1 MKMLARRL
9 ALATL
14 LSSAILAAHADNTP
28 QALPYAQNWTDTAL
42 IATNDS
48 WSGIPGVV
56 GYRGDAITGGTG
68 VDPQTLLGEGTVV
81 VNVIANQTNP
91 NTLSTGGV
99 AEFQLAD
106 PVVALNG
113 SGTADAPYL
122 LINLDTSGQSGI
134 NVAYTLR
141 DLDGSIDNAVQPVA
155 LQYRIGNSGNFTNV
169 AAGFVADATTGPSL
183 ATLVTPVS
191 ALLPAAV
198 DNQPLVQVRIIT
210 GNAVGNDEWVGIDD
224 IAIAAEAGPTVLSI
238 NDTSVDEGDSGTTPL
253 FFTFSLSKP
262 ADAGGVSIEYSTAD
276 GSATAGSDYTAATST
291 VVIPEGQTSVSISI
305 DALGDTTPESD
316 ESFVVDIVNASG
328 ASVGDAQGVG
338 NIRNDDFVIIP
349 IHDIQGT
356 GATSPLANQLVA
368 TTGIVTGRKG
378 NGFFLQASDGEAD
391 LDPATSEG
399 VFVFTGGVPSANAA
413 VGNRVRVRGTVF
425 EFVPPSDPFQPPLT
439 EIGGSPIVTLLTTGN
454 ALPAPIP
461 LTADDPAVQSGQLE
475 ALEGMRVTVPSFT
488 VAAPTD
494 GNTNEPNATGTTNG
508 IFHGVVTG
516 IARPFREPGIPA
528 LDPIP
533 GGGSAP
539 PIPRWDSNPE
549 LLTVDSDT
557 LGGAAFKL
565 DVAAGTVI
573 TGLTG
578 PLDFGFRR
586 YTIHRDPNVA
596 IDITSVAPR
605 AARTPTS
612 DEFTVA
618 GYNLERFFDTINDPA
633 VDEVVLTPAAYERRL
648 GKASLGIR
656 DALHAP
662 DILAVVEMES
672 LGVLQTLAQR
682 INSDAVAAGQPDP
695 QYAAYLQEGND
706 IGGIDVGFL
715 VKTTEA
721 APGIARVEV
730 QAVTQIGKDATWIEP
745 DGDTATLNDRP
756 PLQLDAVIHYADG
769 RAFPIT
775 VIAVHQRSLRGAE
788 TDDDAG
794 DRIRRKR
801 QRQAEFLATLID
813 DLQTANPERRIV
825 TLGDFNAF
833 AFNDGLVDAMNIVT
847 GTPTPDE
854 QTAVAGDGIDLVDPD
869 LVNLGELAPAAERY
883 SFVFDG
889 NAQTLDHV
897 LVNEELIVSS
907 YDASIDHARINGDF
921 PENMRNDAAS
931 PARLSDHD
939 PVIAYFHPRRTA
951 DLAVSATASSATV
964 HVDQSIGFN
973 VTLSNLGPD
982 AAEFP
987 GIGFAIAAELPTLAV
1002 TAPAG
1007 WNCDA
1012 PIIENGSTSVACAAT
1027 TLAFGDS
1034 AAFALNAVATHAQ
1047 VGTQVT
1053 LAVAATAQSLDP
1065 ATGNNQATASV
1076 NVVAEAD
1083 LSVSLGGPVKKL
1095 HYGYTEVFPLTV
1107 RNVGPDSAWQ
1117 PRVTLRGDAPAAN
1130 LAIAAPAGWQCAV
1143 TDDGGDFEASCVY
1156 AGAFAAGASQR
1167 FDFEI
1172 VIPSR
1177 PDSTQFLHLRAD
1189 VGASTPEPNSANNT
1203 ATYSNRIIGVP

>member
-1 MKMLARRL
+1 MKTFARRL

-14 LSSAILAAHADNTP
+14 LSSAIFAAYADNTP
-28 QALPYAQNWTDTAL
+28 QTLPYAQSWTDTAL
-42 IATNDS
+42 IATNDN

-56 GYRGDAITGGTG
+56 GYRGDNITGGTG

-81 VNVIANQTNP
+81 INVIANQTNP
-91 NTLSTGGV
+91 NTLATGGV
-99 AEFQLAD
+99 AEFHLAD

-122 LINLDTSGQSGI
+122 LINLNTTSQNGI
-134 NVAYTLR
+134 SVAYNVR
-141 DLDGSIDNAVQPVA
+141 DLDGSIDNAVQAVA
-155 LQYRIGNSGNFTNV
+155 LQYRIGNSGNFINV
-169 AAGFVADATTGPSL
+169 PAGFVADATTGPSL

-191 ALLPAAV
+191 ALLPAAA

-210 GNAVGNDEWVGIDD
+210 SNAVGNDEWVGIDD

-262 ADAGGVSIEYSTAD
+262 ADAGGVSIEYATAD

-291 VVIPEGQTSVSISI
+291 IVIPEGQTSVSISI
-305 DALGDTTPESD
+305 DALGDTAPESD
-316 ESFVVDIVNASG
+316 ESFVVDIVSASG
-328 ASVGDAQGVG
+328 VDVGDAQGVG
-338 NIRNDDFVIIP
+338 SIRNDDFVIIP
-349 IHDIQGT
+349 IHDIQGA
-356 GATSPLANQLVA
+356 GATSPLANQFVA
-368 TTGIVTGRKG
+368 TTGIVTGRKS

-399 VFVFTGGVPSANAA
+399 VFVFTGGVPSTAAA

-425 EFVPPSDPFQPPLT
+425 EFVPPSDPAQAPLT

-454 ALPAPIP
+454 ALPAPMP

-475 ALEGMRVTVPSFT
+475 SLEGMRVTAPSFT

-516 IARPFREPGIPA
+516 IARPFREPGIPV

-533 GGGSAP
+533 GGGTSP

-557 LGGAAFKL
+557 LGGAAYKL

-573 TGLTG
+573 TDLTG

-596 IDITSVAPR
+596 IDITPVAPR

-612 DEFTVA
+612 DEFTIA

-633 VDEVVLTPAAYERRL
+633 VDETVLTPAAYERRL

-656 DALHAP
+656 DALHTP
-662 DILAVVEMES
+662 DILAVVEMEN

-695 QYAAYLQEGND
+695 QYVAYLQEGND

-715 VKTTEA
+715 VKTAEA

-730 QAVTQIGKDATWIEP
+730 QAVTQIGKDTTWTEP
-745 DGDTATLNDRP
+745 DGDSAILNDRP

-769 RAFPIT
+769 RTFPIT

-801 QRQAEFLATLID
+801 QVQAEFLATLID
-813 DLQTANPERRIV
+813 DLQTANPGRRIV

-833 AFNDGLVDAMNIVT
+833 AFNDGLSDTMNVVT
-847 GTPTPDE
+847 GTPTPDA
-854 QTAVAGDGIDLVDPD
+854 QTVVAGDGIDLVDPD
-869 LVNLGELAPAAERY
+869 LVNLGELAPATERY

-951 DLAVSATASSATV
+951 DLAVSATAASATV
-964 HVDQSIGFN
+964 HVDQNIAFN

-987 GIGFAIAAELPTLAV
+987 GIGFAVAAELPTLAI

-1012 PIIENGSTSVACAAT
+1012 PTIENGSTSIACAAT
-1027 TLAFGDS
+1027 TLAHGDS
-1034 AAFALNAVATHAQ
+1034 AVFALNATATHAQ

-1065 ATGNNQATASV
+1065 ATANNQATAGV
-1076 NVVAEAD
+1076 DVVAEAD
-1083 LSVSLGGPVKKL
+1083 LSVSLAGPAKKL
-1095 HYGYTEVFPLTV
+1095 HYGYTEAFVLIM
-1107 RNVGPDSAWQ
+1107 RNDGPDSAWQ
-1117 PRVTLRGDAPAAN
+1117 PQVTLRGDAPGAN
-1130 LAIAAPAGWQCAV
+1130 VAVVAPAGWQCAV
-1143 TDDGGDFEASCVY
+1143 VDDASGFEAACTY

-1167 FDFEI
+1167 FDFAI
-1172 VIPSR
+1172 TVPAR
-1177 PDSTQFLHLRAD
+1177 PDSTQFLSLRAD
-1189 VGASTPEPNSANNT
+1189 VDATTPEPSPANNT
-1203 ATYSNRIIGVP
+1203 ATYSNRIVGVP